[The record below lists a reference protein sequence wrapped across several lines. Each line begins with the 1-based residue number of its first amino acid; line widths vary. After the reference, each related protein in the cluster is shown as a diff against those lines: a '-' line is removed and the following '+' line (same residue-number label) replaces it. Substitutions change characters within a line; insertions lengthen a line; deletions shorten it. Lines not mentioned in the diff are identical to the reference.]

1 MSAKSE
7 VESLFKIF
15 YQMVITQFRTTI
27 SILRTDN
34 GTEYYNQFLGSFMTE
49 EGILHQST
57 CRTTPQQNG
66 IAERKN
72 RHLLEVSHALCFSMH
87 VPKYLWGEAVLTASY
102 LINRLPTRVLNY
114 TTPLNC
120 FKKMYPT
127 ARIFSD
133 IPLRVFGCTTFVHLP
148 IQCRSKLDPR
158 AEKCVFIRYAP
169 NQRGYKCYNPHTGKT
184 HITMDVTFIESQP
197 FFF

>member
-1 MSAKSE
+1 MQSYHISTGYVYLIHNNVWGPSPIPTKTGKQWFVTFIDDHTRLCWTYLMSAKSE

-15 YQMVITQFRTTI
+15 YQMVMTQFRTTI

-34 GTEYYNQFLGSFMTE
+34 GTEYYNQLLGSFLTE
-49 EGILHQST
+49 KGILHQST

-72 RHLLEVSHALCFSMH
+72 RHLLEVSRALCFSMH

-120 FKKMYPT
+120 FKKMYLT
-127 ARIFSD
+127 VHIFSD

-148 IQCRSKLDPR
+148 IQC
-158 AEKCVFIRYAP
+158 
-169 NQRGYKCYNPHTGKT
+169 
-184 HITMDVTFIESQP
+184 
-197 FFF
+197 